1 MPMMRQKTTSATMPL
16 EFQQI
21 TLKDQER
28 YLTFLARCP
37 QITSDYSF
45 ANIFGWAVEYG
56 LEWCFEENLV
66 WLRQRRPE
74 PLLWAPVGDWE
85 GVDWTA
91 FRPWLYNAAFHRVPE
106 KLTEIWHEA
115 FGERMIRTEAPGQWD
130 YIYSVPELIELKGNR
145 FHKKKNLLRQF
156 QRNYRAVYHALDMD
170 CVERVLEM
178 QSNWCTWKECA
189 DSHALEAENTAIER
203 VLQEWDSI
211 PGLMGGAL
219 EVEGEIVAYTVAEAL
234 TADTV
239 VIHFE
244 KGNTGV
250 KGVYQAINNLFLA
263 DAASG
268 FKYVNREQDLDD
280 EGLRKAKLSYNPI
293 CFLKKYG
300 IRFVGAEQSV

>member
-1 MPMMRQKTTSATMPL
+1 MSF
-16 EFQQI
+16 EFHPI
-21 TLKDQER
+21 TLDDQNR
-28 YLTFLARCP
+28 YLSLLARCP

-56 LEWCFEENLV
+56 LEWRFDENLV
-66 WLRQRRPE
+66 WLRQRKPE
-74 PLLWAPVGDWE
+74 PLFWAPVGNWQMIDWATLWP
-85 GVDWTA
+85 DLDTIS
-91 FRPWLYNAAFHRVPE
+91 FHRVPE
-106 KLTEIWHEA
+106 ELTEIWRTT

-130 YIYSVPELIELKGNR
+130 YVYSVPELIELKGNR
-145 FHKKKNLLRQF
+145 FHKKKNLLSQF
-156 QRNYRAVYHALDMD
+156 QRKYEAVYHALDMD

-178 QSNWCTWKECA
+178 QSNWCTWKECV

-203 VLQEWDSI
+203 VLKEWDSI

-219 EVEGEIVAYTVAEAL
+219 EVGEEIVAYTVAEAL

-244 KGNTGV
+244 KGNTGF

-263 DAASG
+263 EAASG

-293 CFLKKYG
+293 RFLKKYDV
-300 IRFVGAEQSV
+300 RFVDPG